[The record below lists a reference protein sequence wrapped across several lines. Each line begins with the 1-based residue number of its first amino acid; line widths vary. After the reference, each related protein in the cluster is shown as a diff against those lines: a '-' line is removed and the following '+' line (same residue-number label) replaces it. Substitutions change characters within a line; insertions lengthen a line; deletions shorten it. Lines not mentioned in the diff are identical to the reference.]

1 MKSLFNETAII
12 GVHPAARKTDM
23 PSVGIVCGYDLNDG
37 LHDYVKSVAPLIA
50 RENLDFVI
58 LSGGRTSPRSHHSEA
73 WVMAGHLR
81 EILASPEFV
90 LEEHAMTTLENLIF
104 ARGLAEHHAG
114 VVARFVVFCDRV
126 HQRKVAA
133 LAKLILGAR
142 AIVHCVDHD
151 VARRVRI
158 FEPVSHLIESVVAH
172 FPRLRKY
179 LRAAAIRMKGVS
191 GTPPADARPELAA
204 DDEPH
209 HRRVTR

>member
-1 MKSLFNETAII
+1 M
-12 GVHPAARKTDM
+12 R
-23 PSVGIVCGYDLNDG
+23 SVGIVCGYDLNDG
-37 LHDYVKSVAPLIA
+37 LHDYVKSVAPLIE

-81 EILASPEFV
+81 KLLAGAELV

-126 HQRKVAA
+126 HRRKVAA

-142 AIVHCVDHD
+142 AIVHSVDHD
-151 VARRVRI
+151 VAHRVRL
-158 FEPVSHLIESVVAH
+158 FEPVSHLIEAVVAH
-172 FPRLRKY
+172 FPPLRKY

-191 GTPPADARPELAA
+191 GTPPAAARPAIAA

-209 HRRVTR
+209 HRRERR

>member
-1 MKSLFNETAII
+1 M
-12 GVHPAARKTDM
+12 R
-23 PSVGIVCGYDLNDG
+23 SVGIVCGYDLNDG
-37 LHDYVKSVAPLIA
+37 LHDYVKSVAPLIE

-81 EILASPEFV
+81 KLLAGAELL

-126 HQRKVAA
+126 HRRKVAA

-142 AIVHCVDHD
+142 AIVHSVDHD
-151 VARRVRI
+151 VAHRVRL
-158 FEPVSHLIESVVAH
+158 FEPVSHVIEAVVAH
-172 FPRLRKY
+172 FPPLRKY
-179 LRAAAIRMKGVS
+179 LRAAAIRLKGVS
-191 GTPPADARPELAA
+191 GTPPAAARPAIAA

-209 HRRVTR
+209 HRRANR

>member
-1 MKSLFNETAII
+1 M
-12 GVHPAARKTDM
+12 R
-23 PSVGIVCGYDLNDG
+23 SVGIVCGYDLNDG
-37 LHDYVKSVAPLIA
+37 LHDYVKSVAPLIE

-73 WVMAGHLR
+73 WVMAEHLR
-81 EILASPEFV
+81 EILPNPELV

-114 VVARFVVFCDRV
+114 VVARFVVFCDSV
-126 HQRKVAA
+126 HRRKVAA

-142 AIVHCVDHD
+142 AIVHAVDHD
-151 VARRVRI
+151 VARRVRL
-158 FEPVSHLIESVVAH
+158 FEPVSHFIEAVVAH

-191 GTPPADARPELAA
+191 GTPPAAARPALAA
-204 DDEPH
+204 DDAPH
-209 HRRVTR
+209 HRRVQQ

>member
-1 MKSLFNETAII
+1 M
-12 GVHPAARKTDM
+12 R
-23 PSVGIVCGYDLNDG
+23 SVGIVCGYDLNDG
-37 LHDYVKSVAPLIA
+37 LHDYVKSVAPLIE

-81 EILASPEFV
+81 KLLAGAELL

-126 HQRKVAA
+126 HRRKVAA

-142 AIVHCVDHD
+142 AIVHSVDHD
-151 VARRVRI
+151 VAHRVRL
-158 FEPVSHLIESVVAH
+158 FEPVSHVIEAVVAH
-172 FPRLRKY
+172 FPPLRKY

-191 GTPPADARPELAA
+191 GTPPAAARPAIAA

-209 HRRVTR
+209 HRRANR

>member
-1 MKSLFNETAII
+1 M
-12 GVHPAARKTDM
+12 R
-23 PSVGIVCGYDLNDG
+23 SVGIVCGYDLNDD
-37 LHDYVKSVAPLIA
+37 LHGYVRSVAPLIA

-81 EILASPEFV
+81 EILPLPQLV

-126 HQRKVAA
+126 HRRKVAA

-142 AIVHCVDHD
+142 AIVHCVDRN
-151 VARRVRI
+151 VTRRVRL
-158 FEPVSHLIESVVAH
+158 FEPVSHLIEGVVARV
-172 FPRLRKY
+172 PRLRKY
-179 LRAAAIRMKGVS
+179 LRAVAIRMKGVS
-191 GTPPADARPELAA
+191 GNPPQSALPVLVA
-204 DDEPH
+204 DDAPDY
-209 HRRVTR
+209 RRVGC

>member
-1 MKSLFNETAII
+1 
-12 GVHPAARKTDM
+12 M

-73 WVMAGHLR
+73 WVMAAHLR
-81 EILASPEFV
+81 EILPSPELV

-151 VARRVRI
+151 VTRRVRF
-158 FEPVSHLIESVVAH
+158 FEPVSHLIESVVAR

-179 LRAAAIRMKGVS
+179 LRAAAIRIKGVS
-191 GTPPADARPELAA
+191 GTPPSAARPALWA
-204 DDEPH
+204 DDAPH
-209 HRRVTR
+209 HRRERS